1 MPLKRIKLRWIP
13 IHIMKNIEEIIMNE
27 LDIVVTWIVCGAVA
41 ICGLCTNN
49 IEAVVTLVLPII
61 MYMICVR

>member
-1 MPLKRIKLRWIP
+1 
-13 IHIMKNIEEIIMNE
+13 MNE
-27 LDIVVTWIVCGAVA
+27 LDIVVAWIVCGAVT

-61 MYMICVR
+61 MYMICVRQKGQLDVKILQTNH

>member
-1 MPLKRIKLRWIP
+1 
-13 IHIMKNIEEIIMNE
+13 MKNIDEIIMNE
-27 LDIVVTWIVCGAVA
+27 LDIVVAWIVCGAVT

-49 IEAVVTLVLPII
+49 IEAVLTLVLQII

>member
-1 MPLKRIKLRWIP
+1 MSNL
-13 IHIMKNIEEIIMNE
+13 IHTMKNIDEIIMNE
-27 LDIVVTWIVCGAVA
+27 LDIVVAWIVCGAVT

>member
-1 MPLKRIKLRWIP
+1 MPPKRLKLMSNL
-13 IHIMKNIEEIIMNE
+13 IHTMKNIEEIIMNE
-27 LDIVVTWIVCGAVA
+27 LDIVVAWIVCGAVA

>member
-1 MPLKRIKLRWIP
+1 MNRL
-13 IHIMKNIEEIIMNE
+13 HVIMA
-27 LDIVVTWIVCGAVA
+27 WIVCGAVA

-49 IEAVVTLVLPII
+49 IEAVITLVLPII

>member
-1 MPLKRIKLRWIP
+1 MPPKRLKLMSNL
-13 IHIMKNIEEIIMNE
+13 IHTMKNIEEIIMNE
-27 LDIVVTWIVCGAVA
+27 LDIVVAWIVCGAVA

-49 IEAVVTLVLPII
+49 IEAVVTLVLSII

>member
-1 MPLKRIKLRWIP
+1 
-13 IHIMKNIEEIIMNE
+13 MKNIDEIIMNE
-27 LDIVVTWIVCGAVA
+27 LDIVVAWSVCGAVT

>member
-1 MPLKRIKLRWIP
+1 MPPKRLKLMSNL
-13 IHIMKNIEEIIMNE
+13 IHTMKNIEEIIMNE
-27 LDIVVTWIVCGAVA
+27 LDIVVAWIVCGAVA

-49 IEAVVTLVLPII
+49 IEAVVTLVLPIV

>member
-1 MPLKRIKLRWIP
+1 
-13 IHIMKNIEEIIMNE
+13 MNE